1 MKKLSPVAASVIL
14 IILGILLIAWPD
26 ASVNTFVRLTAYG
39 LLAVAVVGII
49 LHAMNKEEK
58 KSAKALKI
66 ILFALYAAL
75 GIWILVNPILF
86 EGFYQIVIG
95 IIVAANALKDLIIA
109 IKENKHWA
117 FIALA
122 VVSLVLGVVVMCN
135 PFTLFRTFAEV
146 SGATLVYSGLVSLIN
161 EIKAGKKA

>member
-26 ASVNTFVRLTAYG
+26 ASVNNFVRLTAFG
-39 LLAVAVVGII
+39 LLAVAAVGIAM
-49 LHAMNKEEK
+49 HAMNKEEK
-58 KSAKALKI
+58 KSTKALKI

-75 GIWILVNPILF
+75 GVWILVNPILF
-86 EGFYQIVIG
+86 EGMYQIVIG
-95 IIVAANALKDLIIA
+95 IIVAANALKDLIVA

-135 PFTLFRTFAEV
+135 PFTLFRTFAV
-146 SGATLVYSGLVSLIN
+146 ISGAALVYSGLVSLVN

>member
-26 ASVNTFVRLTAYG
+26 ASVSTFVRLTAFG
-39 LLAVAVVGII
+39 LLAVAVVGIAI
-49 LHAMNKEEK
+49 HAMNKEEK
-58 KSAKALKI
+58 KGTKTLKI
-66 ILFALYAAL
+66 ILFVLYAAL
-75 GIWILVNPILF
+75 GVWILVNPILF
-86 EGFYQIVIG
+86 EGMYQIIIG

-135 PFTLFRTFAEV
+135 PFTLFRTFAV
-146 SGATLVYSGLVSLIN
+146 ISGAALVYSGLVSLIN

>member
-1 MKKLSPVAASVIL
+1 MKKLSPIAASVIL

-26 ASVNTFVRLTAYG
+26 ASVNTFVRLTAFG
-39 LLAVAVVGII
+39 LLAVAIVGII
-49 LHAMNKEEK
+49 MHAMNKEEK
-58 KSAKALKI
+58 KSTKTLKI
-66 ILFALYAAL
+66 ILFVLYAAL

-86 EGFYQIVIG
+86 EGMYQIVIG

-135 PFTLFRTFAEV
+135 PFTLFRTFAAV